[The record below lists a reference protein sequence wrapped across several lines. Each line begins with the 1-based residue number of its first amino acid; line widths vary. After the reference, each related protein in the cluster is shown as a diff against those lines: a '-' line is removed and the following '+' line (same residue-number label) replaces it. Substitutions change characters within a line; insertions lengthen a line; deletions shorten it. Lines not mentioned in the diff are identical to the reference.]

1 MSDVA
6 RTSSLDE
13 GSSDIVNSE
22 CGPVRRDDVP
32 TDNTVDIY
40 RDIVLGLDHLPWYTS
55 QLDLDVCL
63 LAIDHIRYDMG
74 DIPTTRI
81 VSEQTLTLTNP
92 GSTDL

>member
-1 MSDVA
+1 MSR

-13 GSSDIVNSE
+13 GSSDIVDSE

-32 TDNTVDIY
+32 ADNTVDVY

-63 LAIDHIRYDMG
+63 LALINVVVGNG